1 MENEIIKTIASQG
14 AWALLFVWLLFYVLR
29 ENSKRENNYQE
40 TINKLADKISII
52 EDIKEDV
59 KDIKTKVNKEK
70 I

>member
-1 MENEIIKTIASQG
+1 M
-14 AWALLFVWLLFYVLR
+14 LR

-59 KDIKTKVNKEK
+59 KEIKTKVNKEK

>member
-1 MENEIIKTIASQG
+1 MENEIVKTIASQG

-59 KDIKTKVNKEK
+59 KEIKTKVKKEQK
-70 I
+70 

>member
-59 KDIKTKVNKEK
+59 KEIKTKVNKEK

>member
-14 AWALLFVWLLFYVLR
+14 AWALLFVWLLFYVLK

-59 KDIKTKVNKEK
+59 KEIKTKVNKEQK
-70 I
+70 

>member
-1 MENEIIKTIASQG
+1 MENEIVKTIASQG
-14 AWALLFVWLLFYVLR
+14 AWALLFVWLLFYVLK

-59 KDIKTKVNKEK
+59 KEIKTKVDKERK
-70 I
+70 